1 MNGLGNNLL
10 ARGAASLARAAAL
23 PALLV
28 ALLAASAAPV
38 LADCMMPPPA
48 EQAVQTAEI
57 AFVGTVMSVANG
69 GRWANVAVEEV
80 WVGPDLP
87 PLVTV
92 RGGPEGN
99 SATSIDRS
107 FTAGTRYLFMPFIA
121 EGTLQDNSC
130 SSTTEY
136 VAEHAKLRPANA
148 RLPLVSETAPLT
160 SFDPMSLLLP
170 VALIVGAGFLVFGA
184 ALVLRRR

>member
-1 MNGLGNNLL
+1 MNGLGNNSL
-10 ARGAASLARAAAL
+10 ARGAASLA
-23 PALLV
+23 LLFS
-28 ALLAASAAPV
+28 LLAASAAPV
-38 LADCMMPPPA
+38 LADCMMPPPV
-48 EQAVQTAEI
+48 EQAVQRAEI

-69 GRWANVAVEEV
+69 GRWATVAVEEV

-87 PLVTV
+87 PLITV

-107 FTAGTRYLFMPFIA
+107 FTAGTRYLFMPFSA

-130 SSTTEY
+130 SSTTEF

-148 RLPLVSETAPLT
+148 RLPLVSETVPLT
-160 SFDPMSLLLP
+160 PLDPTTLLLP
-170 VALIVGAGFLVFGA
+170 VALIVGAGSLVFGA